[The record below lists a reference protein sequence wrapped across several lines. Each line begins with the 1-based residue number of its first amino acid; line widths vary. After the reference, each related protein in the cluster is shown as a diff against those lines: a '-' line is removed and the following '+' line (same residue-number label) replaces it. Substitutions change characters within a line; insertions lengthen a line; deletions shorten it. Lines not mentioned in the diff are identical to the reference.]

1 MNNST
6 SANTSAAPTGVVSAL
21 AEARTAIEQHLQQN
35 EPYLAANLAQTL
47 LKRFP
52 RHLPTY
58 QRLLRAA
65 WLAKRWDEGEEWGK
79 RLLRADPCNALAWRA
94 VAMAAEQR
102 NKRAQAHAIWQRAFE
117 AEPYEAEIRA
127 GLSRT
132 SLPALPDPRT
142 GVSAADALTL
152 NLACLA
158 RLALRGLHWARAAQL
173 YRKLIE
179 MDQRRIDFQVGLL
192 VAHWQQRLHPEAYPL
207 ARYLVQGHPHL
218 LVAWAALDALGDVDD
233 KALAHNPIETM
244 DPDGE
249 YVRTLL
255 GLSYSP
261 QPVLPAL
268 GAKEAVLLVLT

>member
-6 SANTSAAPTGVVSAL
+6 SIEAPVAPVTLAL
-21 AEARTAIEQHLQQN
+21 ADAGVAIEQHLQQQ
-35 EPYLAANLAQTL
+35 ELQLAANLAQL
-47 LKRFP
+47 VLKRLP

-117 AEPYEAEIRA
+117 AEPYEPEIRA

-142 GVSAADALTL
+142 GASAPDALML

-158 RLALRGLHWARAAQL
+158 RLALRGFHWMRAAQL
-173 YRKLIE
+173 YAKLIE

-192 VAHWQQRLHPEAYPL
+192 VAHWQQRAQPEAYQL

-218 LVAWAALDALGDVDD
+218 LLAWAVLDALGDAND
-233 KALAHNPIETM
+233 KALARNPLESM

-249 YVRTLL
+249 FVRTWL
-255 GLSYSP
+255 GTAYTR
-261 QPVLPAL
+261 QPVMLTL
-268 GAKEAVLLVLT
+268 SAKEALLFKH

>member
-1 MNNST
+1 VVAPEEQINGT
-6 SANTSAAPTGVVSAL
+6 SVLAN
-21 AEARTAIEQHLQQN
+21 ARAAIEQHLQQN
-35 EPYLAANLAQTL
+35 EPYLAANLAQAV

-94 VAMAAEQR
+94 VAMAVEQR
-102 NKRAQAHAIWQRAFE
+102 NRRAQAHAIWQRAFE
-117 AEPYEAEIRA
+117 AEPYEPEIRA

-132 SLPALPDPRT
+132 TLPALPDPRT
-142 GVSAADALTL
+142 GTSAPDALVL

-173 YRKLIE
+173 YAKLIE

-192 VAHWQQRLHPEAYPL
+192 VAHWQQRAQQEAYPL

-218 LVAWAALDALGDVDD
+218 LVAWAMLNALGDADD
-233 KALAHNPIETM
+233 KALARNPIETM

-249 YVRTLL
+249 YVHTLL
-255 GLSYSP
+255 GLSYGQ
-261 QPVLPAL
+261 QPAMPAL
-268 GAKEAVLLVLT
+268 KAKEALLFKG